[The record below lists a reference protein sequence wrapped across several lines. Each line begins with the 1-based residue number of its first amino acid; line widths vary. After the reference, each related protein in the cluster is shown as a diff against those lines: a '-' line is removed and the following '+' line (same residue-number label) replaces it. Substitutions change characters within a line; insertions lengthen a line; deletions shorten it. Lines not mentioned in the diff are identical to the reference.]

1 MNHDES
7 MPLLDDQ
14 PGASTPFNLRQLLIF
29 LIPSL
34 LGVLL
39 FLTPIVYEEKVTI
52 GLGVMA
58 DALKAAFNDHL
69 PAIATALLL
78 ASAALGLLGSL
89 FKPRWL
95 TQRPALNE
103 LFNLPPLWLGLRVL
117 GALFAAM
124 TFWQFGP
131 EWVWGANTGG
141 VVLKDLAP
149 VLITFFL
156 VAGLILP
163 LLTDYGLMEFCG
175 TLVRNVFR
183 KIFGLPGRSAIDAIA
198 NCGDDRF
205 AEGNRAAWRAL
216 EDAYRAGKLGAIGVS
231 NFQRVD
237 VENLLEGCRTAPMVN
252 QVLAHIS
259 NLPTVLIEF
268 SQAQGMLVEAYSPI
282 AHGELMKNDQ
292 VTAMAERYGVS
303 VPQLAIRFTLELGLL
318 PLPKT
323 TKPAH
328 MKNNAAVDFEIR
340 PEDLDVLKNL
350 PPIEGYGE
358 HSEIPV
364 FAVNG

>member
-1 MNHDES
+1 MITEETYTLTNGVEIPKLALGTWMIPDDEVAAAVRAAIDLGYRHIDTAQAYQNERGVGEGVRTS
-7 MPLLDDQ
+7 GVGRDELFITTKLAAEAKTYDEAAAAIED
-14 PGASTPFNLRQLLIF
+14 
-29 LIPSL
+29 SL
-34 LGVLL
+34 VALGVEVIDLML
-39 FLTPIVYEEKVTI
+39 IHSPQPWR
-52 GLGVMA
+52 
-58 DALKAAFNDHL
+58 H
-69 PAIATALLL
+69 
-78 ASAALGLLGSL
+78 
-89 FKPRWL
+89 
-95 TQRPALNE
+95 
-103 LFNLPPLWLGLRVL
+103 
-117 GALFAAM
+117 
-124 TFWQFGP
+124 FG
-131 EWVWGANTGG
+131 
-141 VVLKDLAP
+141 
-149 VLITFFL
+149 
-156 VAGLILP
+156 
-163 LLTDYGLMEFCG
+163 
-175 TLVRNVFR
+175 
-183 KIFGLPGRSAIDAIA
+183 
-198 NCGDDRF
+198 GDDRF
-205 AEGNRAAWRAL
+205 AEGNRAAWRVL